1 MKRREWAILF
11 GGLSIIV
18 GGAVWVV
25 SPSAGEDVLYQAAS
39 ECRVDRSFI
48 YHVRD
53 HKGPQGGL
61 VAVEYGTDGH
71 SQDFDCVQRRLST
84 MGVRPIIGHQIDA

>member
-1 MKRREWAILF
+1 MKRREWAILL
-11 GGLSIIV
+11 GGLSIIA
-18 GGAVWVV
+18 GGAVWMVR
-25 SPSAGEDVLYQAAS
+25 PSAGESALYQAAS
-39 ECRVDRSFI
+39 DCRVDKDFI

-53 HKGPQGGL
+53 HKGPQGDL

-71 SQDFDCVQRRLST
+71 SQDFDCVKRRLST